1 MKNLEKDQ
9 LETLLS
15 IMGST
20 PSFKIAHFTDSGE
33 KLIEML
39 SDYCISHEYKYQVNC
54 TEKTFYEKTVEHY
67 KDIED
72 TKVVNFPLQRRS
84 YMIQAQEYNF
94 IFVSIKVEESFRKDF
109 LQRVYKIIRSA
120 GNLVL
125 FLPKKEYAVRDNWI
139 NTLEESHYVSTSV
152 IDDMFEHYDIII
164 SRKMHG
170 WGD

>member
-33 KLIEML
+33 EMLEML
-39 SDYCISHEYKYQVNC
+39 SDYCSAHDYKYQINC
-54 TEKTFYEKTVEHY
+54 TEKLFYEKVADDYKEKEH
-67 KDIED
+67 

-94 IFVSIKVEESFRKDF
+94 IFVTIDIEESFRKDF
-109 LQRVYKIIRSA
+109 LQRVHKIVRSA
-120 GNLVL
+120 GSLIL
-125 FLPKKEYAVRDNWI
+125 FIPKKGYVERDNWLA
-139 NTLEESHYVSTSV
+139 TLEESLYVSTSV